1 MRVIGILM
9 MVVLTL
15 NVALAQEVDRDS
27 YVKNGKLIE
36 ATLYHD
42 NGVVAQQGFYNSEG
56 KLHGQWISYD
66 LEGKKTAI
74 GNYNNGVKTG
84 TWFFWV
90 NDELHEAVYQESRLT
105 TVNSWESTGVQ
116 VVSNND

>member
-9 MVVLTL
+9 TVLTL
-15 NVALAQEVDRDS
+15 NVALAQEVNTDS
-27 YVKNGKLIE
+27 YIKNGKLIE

-66 LEGKKTAI
+66 TEGNKTAI
-74 GNYNNGVKTG
+74 AHYDNGAKTG

-90 NDELHEAVYQESRLT
+90 EDELHEVVYQDSRMAK
-105 TVNSWESTGVQ
+105 VSSWESTGVQ
-116 VVSNND
+116 VVSNQD

>member
-42 NGVVAQQGFYNSEG
+42 NGVVAQTGSYNLDNKLDG
-56 KLHGQWISYD
+56 KWMSYD
-66 LEGKKTAI
+66 QFGELVSVAYYE
-74 GNYNNGVKTG
+74 NGQKVGTWKFYQGDILKEVSYTNAKIAEVKT
-84 TWFFWV
+84 WKMQ
-90 NDELHEAVYQESRLT
+90 DSRI
-105 TVNSWESTGVQ
+105 VAY
-116 VVSNND
+116 